1 MKTITNR
8 RGFPFSTSTLLGAAQ
23 QLQGALQ
30 DGTLGTPPL
39 VAHLSATFVADFTAQ
54 IALVAKLG
62 TDHGEAVGSASS
74 LTVAQTRALAD
85 YVHLSAR
92 ARRIAR
98 LTFKGQPTLLSSE
111 FQVGVFAPSG
121 IDSILER
128 GASLVTACQSHAEEL
143 AAKNW
148 SPAST
153 EQLETALET
162 LTELNRTQDGA
173 LNDKVGLTAQRSAAA
188 NLLYEQ
194 CVTLQN
200 AAIAVY
206 ASATAAAD
214 PSTVR
219 AREHFLIGAFPPA
232 KKVRAKAVVQPA
244 PTPTIAGVVALPPL
258 KAAA

>member
-1 MKTITNR
+1 MIKAITNR

-39 VAHLSATFVADFTAQ
+39 VAHLSATFVVDFPAQ
-54 IALVAKLG
+54 IALVVKLG
-62 TDHGEAVGSASS
+62 TDQGEAIGAASS
-74 LTVAQTRALAD
+74 LTVAQARAKAD
-85 YVHLSAR
+85 FVHLAAR
-92 ARRIAR
+92 SRRIAR
-98 LTFKGQPTLLSSE
+98 LTFPGQPTLLSSE
-111 FQVGVFAPSG
+111 FQVGIFEPQG

-128 GASLVTACQSHAEEL
+128 GLSLVTACQLHAAEL
-143 AAKNW
+143 APKNW

-153 EQLETALET
+153 EQLAAALEA
-162 LTELNRTQDGA
+162 LTELNRAQDGA

-188 NLLYEQ
+188 NLLYQQ

-214 PSTVR
+214 ASTAR

-232 KKVRAKAVVQPA
+232 RKKKVEAVVQPM
-244 PTPTIAGVVALPPL
+244 PTTPAVADPSPLP
-258 KAAA
+258 AAA